1 MKYLVRAIKY
11 YLYLIIILALILAI
25 LVVFDF
31 AEGDISTM
39 FVHGYDSLWQI
50 ALMLAALAA
59 LYPLLGYSSRPLDLP
74 GSDEEVKPL
83 VLKAMEAREYKVRS
97 DDGHCIR
104 FVKSS
109 PLDRT
114 VKMWEDTLTF
124 TRTAKGYS
132 VEGRTKDAVRAV
144 SAVISLAEGY
154 PQN

>member
-11 YLYLIIILALILAI
+11 YLYLIIVLALVLAV
-25 LVVFDF
+25 LVAFNF

-59 LYPLLGYSSRPLDLP
+59 LYPLMGYSSRDLSLP

-83 VLKAMEAREYKVRS
+83 VLKAMEAREYKLKS
-97 DDGHCIR
+97 DDGQCIKFIKR
-104 FVKSS
+104 S

-124 TRTAKGYS
+124 TRTAGGYT

-144 SAVISLAEGY
+144 SAVTDLAEGY
-154 PQN
+154 PRS